1 MGIRPLNHLMYVWP
15 YFSNTKLF
23 IMRVFELN
31 GTPRTELG
39 KKACKTMRKEN
50 LIPCVIYGGKENI
63 NFTVTQS
70 AIRKLIYTPEIFEVK
85 LTIGKQTMKA
95 ILKEVQYHSV
105 SDNILHVDFIE
116 VDDKKPI
123 LFRVPIK
130 TEGLAV
136 GVRAGGKIS
145 LEMRKLK
152 IKALCKDIP
161 SSLTINVE
169 NLEIGKSIKA
179 GDLSFPNIQIMDNKE
194 SLVVCVKSTRAAK
207 DAAATTEAAA
217 K

>member
-1 MGIRPLNHLMYVWP
+1 M
-15 YFSNTKLF
+15 K
-23 IMRVFELN
+23 VFELS
-31 GTPRTELG
+31 GTPRTDLG
-39 KKACKTMRKEN
+39 KKACKTMRKED

-63 NFTVTQS
+63 NFTVTKS

-85 LTIGKQTMKA
+85 LTIGKQTLKA
-95 ILKEVQYHSV
+95 ILKDIQYHPV
-105 SDNILHVDFIE
+105 SDNILHIDFLE

-123 LFRVPIK
+123 TFRVPIK
-130 TEGLAV
+130 TEGLAI
-136 GVRAGGKIS
+136 GVRAGGKLS

-179 GDLSFPNIQIMDNKE
+179 GELSFPNIKIVDNKE
-194 SLVVCVKSTRAAK
+194 SLIVCVKSTRAAK
-207 DAAATTEAAA
+207 DAATTTEGAAA
-217 K
+217 SK

>member
-1 MGIRPLNHLMYVWP
+1 
-15 YFSNTKLF
+15 
-23 IMRVFELN
+23 MRVFELN